1 MRASPLIEKIYEYD
15 GATDTSNYVQS

>member
-15 GATDTSNYVQS
+15 GATDTSDYVQS